1 VNGAPGTAA
10 LGPYEALLAHAER
23 ELELAGN
30 GDIHQLGTMAARW
43 EQLTAALPPRPPAA
57 AAGLLERAALMHER
71 TRVELL
77 RVREAVLAEL
87 ESVRR
92 ARRAAEGYAPAS
104 PLRATVDRSA

>member
-1 VNGAPGTAA
+1 MSTAA
-10 LGPYEALLAHAER
+10 GTPGLGPYEALLAHAEH

-30 GDIHQLGTMAARW
+30 GDLQQLGAMAAHW

-87 ESVRR
+87 ETVRQ
-92 ARRAAEGYAPAS
+92 ARRAAEGYAPVPSARAS
-104 PLRATVDRSA
+104 VDRSA